1 MAKKFY
7 RLEKMNIL
15 LTCAGR
21 RNYIVDYF
29 REALREIGGKVFAA
43 NSTEYSTALIASELG
58 FVLPSIY
65 DPNYIE
71 VILKICQE
79 FNINAVVSLF
89 DLELPILAQAR
100 DRFTEKNIFLVLS
113 PEEIIE
119 ICNDKW
125 LTNIFLKEIGVL
137 VPDTYQDIHAV
148 EEAIK
153 SRNIN
158 FPIII
163 KPRWGMGSIGL
174 MEAENIEELYVLYSK
189 AIRAI
194 ENSYLS
200 TLSHRDINKAV
211 LFQEKLNGQ
220 EFGLDV
226 INNLEGKFIACV
238 VKKKI
243 SMRSGETDVAMTVD
257 DMSLRMLGERI
268 GTKLGHLANLDV
280 DVFKTDT
287 GTYVLEMNPRFGG
300 GYPFSHLAGVN
311 LPKAIISWLQGLE
324 PDQDCFNI
332 TYGIIGLK
340 GVQLFSFEDGNFQ
353 KLSCLD

>member
-58 FVLPSIY
+58 FVLPSLY

-137 VPDTYQDIHAV
+137 VPDT
-148 EEAIK
+148 
-153 SRNIN
+153 
-158 FPIII
+158 
-163 KPRWGMGSIGL
+163 
-174 MEAENIEELYVLYSK
+174 
-189 AIRAI
+189 
-194 ENSYLS
+194 
-200 TLSHRDINKAV
+200 
-211 LFQEKLNGQ
+211 
-220 EFGLDV
+220 
-226 INNLEGKFIACV
+226 
-238 VKKKI
+238 
-243 SMRSGETDVAMTVD
+243 
-257 DMSLRMLGERI
+257 
-268 GTKLGHLANLDV
+268 
-280 DVFKTDT
+280 
-287 GTYVLEMNPRFGG
+287 
-300 GYPFSHLAGVN
+300 
-311 LPKAIISWLQGLE
+311 
-324 PDQDCFNI
+324 
-332 TYGIIGLK
+332 
-340 GVQLFSFEDGNFQ
+340 
-353 KLSCLD
+353 